1 MFYLSRKS
9 KKKESCNTRLFV
21 KNNIIDV
28 FQIMLEVKKETELK
42 HVLKALQKYS
52 THCKK
57 FSTLCKK
64 YSTHCKKFSTHCKK
78 YLTYCN
84 HTTREVL
91 IFYVKLK
98 CTVWHS

>member
-52 THCKK
+52 THAKSFRHFAK
-57 FSTLCKK
+57 SIRHIAKSFRHIAKS
-64 YSTHCKKFSTHCKK
+64 
-78 YLTYCN
+78 
-84 HTTREVL
+84 
-91 IFYVKLK
+91 I
-98 CTVWHS
+98 

>member
-9 KKKESCNTRLFV
+9 KKKESCNTRSFV
-21 KNNIIDV
+21 KKNIIDV
-28 FQIMLEVKKETELK
+28 FQIMLEVKKETEMK

-64 YSTHCKKFSTHCKK
+64 YSTHCKKFSTHC
-78 YLTYCN
+78 N
-84 HTTREVL
+84 HTTIEVL

-98 CTVWHS
+98 CTV